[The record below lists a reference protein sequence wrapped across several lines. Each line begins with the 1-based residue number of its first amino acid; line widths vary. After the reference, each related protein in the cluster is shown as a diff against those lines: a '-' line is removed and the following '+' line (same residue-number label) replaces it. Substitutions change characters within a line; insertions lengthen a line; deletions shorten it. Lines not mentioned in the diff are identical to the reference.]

1 MLKTFA
7 AFILFL
13 GVVDF
18 VYQFGGSTKPGLN
31 HDWLICLLVASVTT
45 VIDLRLLKLESINKQ
60 FRDAENQIG

>member
-18 VYQFGGSTKPGLN
+18 VYQFGGSPKAGLN
-31 HDWLICLLVASVTT
+31 HDWAICLLVAAVTT
-45 VIDLRLLKLESINKQ
+45 VIDLRLMELESSDKKP
-60 FRDAENQIG
+60 RDAGNQIG